1 MGLDNPAIR
10 GIIAVM
16 YVVDIPNRNSP
27 PATLLRESYRED
39 GKVKNRTLANLSHW
53 PREKIEALKAVLKGI
68 TPDTLPLSQAFD
80 VLRSLPHGHVAAVL
94 GSLRRIGLDALLAS
108 RGSRQRDL
116 CVAMIVERV
125 LQPRSKLALARSLA
139 EQTALNSLAEVLGL
153 SNVDED
159 ELYAAMDWLL
169 ARQERIETALAKRH
183 LAEGT
188 LVLYDVTS
196 TYFEGRHCP
205 LARIGHSRDGRFDRP
220 QIVFGLLTNAEGCP
234 VATEVFEGNTGDPKT
249 VLSQIKKLRERFGL
263 ERVVLVGDR
272 GTITSA
278 RIEEDL
284 RPTAGIEWITAL
296 RGPAIRKLVQAGSLD
311 VSLFDERD
319 LAEISS
325 PDFPGERLVV
335 CRNPLLAADRKRK
348 REELL
353 QATEKELEKI
363 AAATQR
369 TRNRLR
375 GKDRIG
381 VRVGRVLGRFKMGK
395 HFELTIAEDRFAYR
409 RNTSSIA
416 EEAALDGIYVIRTSV
431 TTQLLSTED
440 TVLSYKR
447 LAQVERAF
455 RSLKTVDLKVRPI
468 YHRLADRVRAHV
480 FICMLAYHVE
490 WHMRRALAP
499 MLFDDDDKDA
509 AARRRSSPVAKARR
523 SAKAERKAL
532 TKLTAEGQPVHSFR
546 TLLGDLATL
555 VINRIQ
561 PKDGSTAAF
570 DILTKPTPLQQRAF
584 DLLNVVPR
592 L

>member
-1 MGLDNPAIR
+1 
-10 GIIAVM
+10 M

-68 TPDTLPLSQAFD
+68 TPDTLPLSQAFE

-94 GSLRRIGLDALLAS
+94 GSLRHVGLDALLAS
-108 RGSRQRDL
+108 RRSRQRDL

-139 EQTALNSLAEVLGL
+139 EQTALNSMAEVLGL

-169 ARQERIETALAKRH
+169 ARQERIEMALAKRH

-196 TYFEGRHCP
+196 TYFEGRSCP

-220 QIVFGLLTNAEGCP
+220 QIVFGLLTTAEGCP
-234 VATEVFEGNTGDPKT
+234 VATEVFEGNTGDPRT
-249 VLSQIKKLRERFGL
+249 VLSQIKKLRGRFGL

-272 GTITSA
+272 GMITSA

-325 PDFPGERLVV
+325 PDYPGERLVV

-381 VRVGRVLGRFKMGK
+381 VRVGRVLSRFKMGK

-523 SAKAERKAL
+523 SAKAERKAV
-532 TKLTAEGQPVHSFR
+532 TKLTDEGQPVHSFR
-546 TLLGDLATL
+546 TLLSDLATL
-555 VINRIQ
+555 SRNRIQ
-561 PKDGSTAAF
+561 PKDGSTAPF
-570 DILTKPTPLQQRAF
+570 DILTTPTPLQQQAF